1 MDKVKWWSKKKI
13 IIVLY
18 MVCQINY
25 IIYFKI
31 MIIKFRIIKLKLNYV
46 HYIKFIID
54 IKYISK
60 LLSN

>member
-1 MDKVKWWSKKKI
+1 
-13 IIVLY
+13 